1 MARRPTI
8 RDVARE
14 AGVSTVTVSRVANDP
29 GLVKAP
35 TRERVE
41 AAMRRLGYT
50 PNAAAQ
56 SMRTNVS
63 RTIGFLVP
71 DLTNYP
77 NAAVAKAAEATLAE
91 AGYYM
96 LLTDSDHDPAREAR
110 FLRLLRSRRV
120 DGIILYLS
128 DEDDPAVQTTI
139 GELDIPVVVLDRDLP
154 LPLDTVFSEHREA
167 MRRTVAH
174 LAALGHRELGLLMP
188 ELRIRPVRER
198 ARAFGEAVRA
208 AGLVPDRQIVAYAR
222 PGAGG
227 LEAVRELLTAPG
239 RPSALLIDGN
249 RLLAATFEGLRE
261 LNLGAQTIPIAI
273 DVVEPLAAA
282 MPEIVGIER
291 DFAAIGR
298 QAAQLMIDRLSG
310 ALTGPPQR
318 ITLDS
323 RAVMAERAGAR
334 AAAGAP
340 VPAGR

>member
-1 MARRPTI
+1 VARRPTI

-154 LPLDTVFSEHREA
+154 LPLDTVFSEHRDA

-208 AGLVPDRQIVAYAR
+208 AGLDPDRQIVAHAR

-227 LEAVRELLTAPG
+227 PEAVRRLLTARV

-249 RLLAATFEGLRE
+249 RLLAATFEGLRQ
-261 LNLGAQTIPIAI
+261 LNLAAEVTPIAI

-318 ITLDS
+318 ITLAS
-323 RAVMAERAGAR
+323 RAVMAERAGTR
-334 AAAGAP
+334 TAAGTP
-340 VPAGR
+340 VPAGQ

>member
-1 MARRPTI
+1 VARRPTI

-14 AGVSTVTVSRVANDP
+14 AGVSTVTVSRVANYP
-29 GLVKAP
+29 ELVKAP

-63 RTIGFLVP
+63 HTIGFLVP

-120 DGIILYLS
+120 DGMILYLS
-128 DEDDPAVQTTI
+128 DEDDPEVQATI

-154 LPLDTVFSEHREA
+154 LPLDTVFSEHRDA
-167 MRRTVAH
+167 MRRTVGH
-174 LAALGHRELGLLMP
+174 LAAQGHRELGLLMP

-198 ARAFGEAVRA
+198 ARAFVEAARA
-208 AGLVPDRQIVAYAR
+208 AGLDPNRQTVAYAR

-227 LEAVRELLTAPG
+227 PEAVGKLLTAQV

-249 RLLAATFEGLRE
+249 RLLAAAFEALRE
-261 LNLGAQTIPIAI
+261 LNLAAQVRPIAI

-282 MPEIVGIER
+282 MPEIVGIAR

-318 ITLDS
+318 ITLAS
-323 RAVMAERAGAR
+323 RAVMAERA
-334 AAAGAP
+334 AAQATAGAA
-340 VPAGR
+340 VAVGR